1 MDLKNLSGATSGLGD
16 MIPGMGGQESGSAF
30 GNLFSDNARKSS
42 REEFDKM
49 QECANMLEKYIA
61 FFPKETGCVNLDPQ
75 DMERWKNDFFKTL
88 VHGGPELP
96 DDQFYSGDKEVVSDL
111 GIGSDGR
118 FACEELF
125 QFLFRL
131 YKAMVAYKVQS
142 AGVSA
147 VQQNADLFGCAEMLE
162 KYVARFPKAKGCVM
176 FEGQDAADWKDRYF
190 PKLVDGGPKL
200 PDYAFFNPSDKNY
213 GIGLDCNFH
222 ACELFQFLYRLYK
235 EIMKR
240 LG

>member
-1 MDLKNLSGATSGLGD
+1 MDLKNLSGVTSGLGD
-16 MIPGMGGQESGSAF
+16 KIPGMGGQEAGSVF
-30 GNLFSDNARKSS
+30 GNLFPDNTRKSTG
-42 REEFDKM
+42 EEFDKM
-49 QECANMLEKYIA
+49 QECACMLEKYIA

-96 DDQFYSGDKEVVSDL
+96 DDWFYSGRKDAVSDL

-131 YKAMVAYKVQS
+131 YKAMVAYKIQS
-142 AGVSA
+142 AGANA
-147 VQQNADLFGCAEMLE
+147 VMQNADLFGCAEMLE
-162 KYVARFPKAKGCVM
+162 KYVDRFPRTKGNMVL
-176 FEGQDAADWKDRYF
+176 EGQDAADWKDRYF
-190 PKLVDGGPKL
+190 PELVEGGPKL
-200 PDYAFFNPSDKNY
+200 PDYTFFRPADKTY
-213 GIGLDCNFH
+213 GIGSDCTFS
-222 ACELFQFLYRLYK
+222 ARELFHFLYRLYK